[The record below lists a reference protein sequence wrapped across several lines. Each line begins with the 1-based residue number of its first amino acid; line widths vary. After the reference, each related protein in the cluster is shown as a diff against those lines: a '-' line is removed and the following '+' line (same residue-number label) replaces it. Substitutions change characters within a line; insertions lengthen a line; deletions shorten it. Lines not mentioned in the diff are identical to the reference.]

1 MSKAERMAQ
10 WRLSRQ
16 LFKPEELDAPA
27 PRASGASSPASETAS
42 HFPSRLGLL
51 GVGARADGSPRRPSP
66 RASLPPP
73 PVSPDA
79 DAEVFPWTILDRDDA
94 LPDRPSPW
102 SSLVGTPIRAPRDAA
117 RVASRARV
125 RVAVLARPA
134 AGPAD
139 DDPAG
144 VPAVVFEPERARVLL
159 RRDRWDGT
167 RFDLDDVFPSDAA
180 QRVVYER
187 IAADATRAALAGDLA
202 AVIACGPSRA
212 GTTRVLGLSP
222 DDDGSGSD
230 SDSNSDASAA
240 DASLDS
246 DLRLHPDPDD
256 DDAYAAADRGIASR
270 ALEDLMAAAAASR
283 GNVTV
288 RLSYVLARGDRAYD
302 LLGDAARASTPLRVA
317 HRSDRGEGGRARAV
331 GATSTEVA
339 TLAEAVATIRVG
351 EANRR
356 VANRLASADGRG
368 RDAHALLYA
377 DVRVDGDDG
386 TTTTG
391 TLALVHLAAAGD
403 ADRDSAEIRRRA
415 TDDDPDPLDSR
426 ARDGALARLLG
437 DFLARDAT
445 VGWVFAVDPR
455 QSRVEEAAATLAFAR
470 DVRESAA
477 RRRRGGDVSVGAGSG
492 RVPGFAARSGG
503 GGGSSPER
511 ASNRDA
517 ARAVHRLSRELDAEL
532 ARRASAERRAEE
544 ATREAAMLRAALE
557 ETRERLA
564 EASMAR
570 EAAEATSRA
579 LAEEMRDA
587 ARRAFDEEVRRQ
599 AARDDER
606 RRLAERWE
614 RDEDRREEEEDRWR
628 AATAAAEA
636 ERDELAEAAAAE
648 RARWEARYAAAEASL
663 AAAEASW
670 EVERAALVAAAE
682 ETSADPRRG
691 AERARTA
698 AALAAAATERA
709 VALERERVLAET
721 EAERRRLAAETLAA
735 RRLARDDANEE
746 TARLAAELAAC
757 RARLADADANRRRRA
772 TVASPREARHSEEE
786 METLRRRVARADERA
801 AAAEAIAERFR
812 AEAEDVARGAA
823 AAAADVEARVRER
836 VEAEAAAKFA
846 AIADEFDADVD
857 ALETRLARAETAA
870 TRGERAAERATRTL
884 EAWWIREAS
893 RRAAAAEERDASR
906 RDAAERR
913 RAWARREARL
923 HEKFHAELRRRLDD
937 GAKWTQGTPWKWAHG
952 DRDEEDEDATAEATL
967 DARAA
972 TEARRRDATTAAFA
986 RVDRL
991 EGVVELAAHDR
1002 AEIRRRAV
1010 RIIAAVAADPRGDAA
1025 RRVVEAGAAKALLRV
1040 VGGGFGDGAD
1050 FGNDADDDE
1059 SARRDAV
1066 GALANLA
1073 AAETNRAPIL
1083 DAGALEM
1090 VALFAR
1096 NARDAASLR
1105 AAAAAAANLCGGG
1118 SDAEGE
1124 RFRAGGGPELLLRL
1138 LDRPGDAAADAEVR
1152 AHAALGVAR
1161 LAGRAAGRRWLV
1173 AAGATP
1179 RVAAAA
1185 ARAEPATA
1193 RRAARALCL
1202 MAASEEG
1209 AAEVRDH
1216 PDARRVVE
1224 RVAEEAGRGSAARRE
1239 AERAGAHRD
1248 TLDDGDEERR
1258 MNRVDERRA
1267 SVSREV

>member
-1 MSKAERMAQ
+1 MAQ

-27 PRASGASSPASETAS
+27 PRASGASSPASETATNS
-42 HFPSRLGLL
+42 PSRLGLL

-66 RASLPPP
+66 RASLPPQ

-94 LPDRPSPW
+94 LPDRPSPS
-102 SSLVGTPIRAPRDAA
+102 SSLVGTPLRAPRDAA

-240 DASLDS
+240 ADASLDS

-270 ALEDLMAAAAASR
+270 ALEDLMSAAAASR

-339 TLAEAVATIRVG
+339 TLAEAAATIRVG

-356 VANRLASADGRG
+356 VANRLAGADGRG

-391 TLALVHLAAAGD
+391 TLALVHLAAAGNVE
-403 ADRDSAEIRRRA
+403 RDLAEIRRRA
-415 TDDDPDPLDSR
+415 TGEDPDPLDSR
-426 ARDGALARLLG
+426 ARCSALARLLG

-455 QSRVEEAAATLAFAR
+455 RGRVEEAAATLAFAR

-477 RRRRGGDVSVGAGSG
+477 RRRRGGDVSDGAGSG
-492 RVPGFAARSGG
+492 SVRGVAGSGSVP

-511 ASNRDA
+511 ASDRDA

-544 ATREAAMLRAALE
+544 ATREAATLRAALE

-564 EASMAR
+564 EASMGR

-587 ARRAFDEEVRRQ
+587 ARRALDEEVRRQ

-648 RARWEARYAAAEASL
+648 RARWEARYAAVEASL

-757 RARLADADANRRRRA
+757 RARLSDADANRRRRA

-786 METLRRRVARADERA
+786 IETLRRRVARADERA

-836 VEAEAAAKFA
+836 VEAEAASKFA

-923 HEKFHAELRRRLDD
+923 HETFHAELRRRLDD

-1010 RIIAAVAADPRGDAA
+1010 RIVAAVAADPRGDAA

-1050 FGNDADDDE
+1050 FGNAADDDDE

-1073 AAETNRAPIL
+1073 AAETNRAAIL

-1209 AAEVRDH
+1209 AAEVREH

-1224 RVAEEAGRGSAARRE
+1224 RVAEEGGRGSAARRE
-1239 AERAGAHRD
+1239 AERAVAVGGGGEEKPRERD
-1248 TLDDGDEERR
+1248 P
-1258 MNRVDERRA
+1258 
-1267 SVSREV
+1267 VSYVAY